1 MEPTMIGLIARSLLS
16 LLLLTGFAARTFAQ
30 DLPIVFV
37 HGNGDSAALWHTT
50 IWRFESNGY
59 DPARLVAVD
68 MAAPTAPADD
78 TRPEENRSTSAD
90 QAAQLAGAVTRALI
104 ASGADKVVLVGNSR
118 GANTIRNYI
127 RFGGGKAHVATAI
140 LAGGVNHG
148 VYASTTAAPNSEF
161 NGGGKF
167 MSRLND
173 GSEVVPGVRFVT
185 LRSDKLDKYAQP
197 TGEFI
202 GRPGQQTGI
211 SYDAPELKGAE
222 NAILPGLDHRE
233 IAFHPRAFA
242 AIYET
247 VTGKRPATVEIKPE
261 PAPVLDG
268 LVAGFANGA
277 PTNLPL
283 VGASVEVYEIDPA
296 SGARRGEAVHRTTTR
311 FEGRWGPF
319 TAKPDAYYE
328 FVVAMPGYPTH
339 HVYRTPFPRSS
350 RYVHLH
356 LRPLDAK
363 LKDAA
368 ASVSMTRP
376 RGYLGHGR
384 DTFTIDGKVP
394 EGVNTGVPGASTA
407 TMTFAEAGKAVAV
420 VLNDEKLLV
429 RSEAPAAGHVAIAEF
444 HH

>member
-1 MEPTMIGLIARSLLS
+1 MIGMIARAVLS
-16 LLLLTGFAARTFAQ
+16 LLLLAAFAARALAQ

-37 HGNGDSAALWHTT
+37 HGNGDNASLWHTT

-59 DPARLVAVD
+59 GPGRLFAVD
-68 MAAPTAPADD
+68 MAAPTAPGDD
-78 TRPEENRSTSAD
+78 TKAEENRSTSAD
-90 QAAQLAGAVTRALI
+90 QAAQLAGAVTRALL
-104 ASGADKVVLVGNSR
+104 ATGADKVALVGNSR

-127 RFGGGKAHVATAI
+127 RFGGGQAHAAIAI

-148 VYASTTAAPNSEF
+148 VYMSTTTNPNSEF
-161 NGGGKF
+161 NGGGRF
-167 MSRLND
+167 MSKLNE

-202 GRPGQQTGI
+202 GRPGQPTGI

-233 IAFHPRAFA
+233 IAYHARAFA

-247 VTGKRPATVEIKPE
+247 VTGKRPATVEIGPE

-277 PTNLPL
+277 PTNQPL
-283 VGASVEVYEIDPA
+283 VGAAVEVYDIDPA
-296 SGARRGEAVHRTTTR
+296 SGARRGEPVHRMTTR
-311 FEGRWGPF
+311 FDGRWGPF

-350 RYVHLH
+350 RHVHLH
-356 LRPLDAK
+356 LRPLDAR

-368 ASVSMTRP
+368 AAVSMTRP

-384 DTFTIDGKVP
+384 DTFTIDGKAP
-394 EGVNTGVPGASTA
+394 DGVNEGVPGTSAA
-407 TMTFAEAGKAVAV
+407 TMTFAEAGKPVAV
-420 VLNDEKLLV
+420 VLNAEKLLV
-429 RSEAPAAGHVAIAEF
+429 RSEAPSAGHVAIAEF